1 MLAPIIRGED
11 SEQRVMRD
19 RYREGIP
26 KRPPEDAEKDAAV
39 LYSVLADIGG
49 EELVGPSREL
59 VPGTFWRAD

>member
-1 MLAPIIRGED
+1 
-11 SEQRVMRD
+11 MRD